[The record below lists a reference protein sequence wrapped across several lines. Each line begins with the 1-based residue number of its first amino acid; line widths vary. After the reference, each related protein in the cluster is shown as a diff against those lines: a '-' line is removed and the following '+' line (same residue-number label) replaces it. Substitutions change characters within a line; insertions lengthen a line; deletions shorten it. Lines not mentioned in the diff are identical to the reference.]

1 MMVIS
6 MNELNQIPLEQY
18 ESKQRRIAEAK
29 AARHPSGL
37 YRAGDGWFS
46 RKLEVELS
54 PLGLSKTNLVSPE
67 QVCERYQRQY
77 GKPLSVDELKAWANA
92 GNFPLPRSVNG
103 VVGWT
108 AEVVTT
114 GLNDLSRISGKGFTS
129 VSRAGSLK

>member
-1 MMVIS
+1 
-6 MNELNQIPLEQY
+6 MNELNQILLEQH
-18 ESKQRRIAEAK
+18 EAEQRRIAAAN

-37 YRAGDGWFS
+37 YRAGDGWFC
-46 RKLEVELS
+46 RNLEAELS

-77 GKPLSVDELKAWANA
+77 GKSLTVEQLKAWANA

-103 VVGWT
+103 VVGWLDNG
-108 AEVVTT
+108 VTS
-114 GLNDLSRISGKGFTS
+114 GLNDLSRTSGKGFTS